1 MSTYRVRLL
10 DYNEYS
16 QETTFGTCEVC
27 MRTGT
32 AENPTFTFE
41 FTDMRTEERTVKNVE
56 GYEWDWGDYFT
67 VDIDNV
73 ALFGDWLEDNTVTV
87 STNNMDFWDLRNLS
101 DRYASWKYM
110 DARAKRENG

>member
-16 QETTFGTCEVC
+16 QETTFGSCEIC
-27 MRTGT
+27 MYTST

-41 FTDMRTEERTVKNVE
+41 FTDTDTGEKTVSDVN
-56 GYEWDWGDYFT
+56 GYEWDWGDYST
-67 VDIDNV
+67 VDISNV

-87 STNNMDFWDLRNLS
+87 NTDEMDFWDIRELA
-101 DRYASWKYM
+101 DRFAIRQSM
-110 DARAKRENG
+110 DARAAQENE

>member
-16 QETTFGTCEVC
+16 QETTFGSCEIC
-27 MRTGT
+27 MHTGT

-41 FTDMRTEERTVKNVE
+41 FTDTETGEKTASNVY
-56 GYEWDWGDYFT
+56 GYEWDWGDYRT
-67 VDIDNV
+67 VDISNV

-87 STNNMDFWDLRNLS
+87 NTNEMDYRDLQELAYRF
-101 DRYASWKYM
+101 D
-110 DARAKRENG
+110 EGE

>member
-16 QETTFGTCEVC
+16 EETTFGTCEIC
-27 MRTGT
+27 MHTGI

-41 FTDMRTEERTVKNVE
+41 FTDTETGEKTVSDVK
-56 GYEWDWGDYFT
+56 GYYWDWGDYST
-67 VDIDNV
+67 VYITNV

-87 STNNMDFWDLRNLS
+87 NTNDMEYEDIRELADRFAYRHSTDD
-101 DRYASWKYM
+101 
-110 DARAKRENG
+110 

>member
-41 FTDMRTEERTVKNVE
+41 FTDTDTGEKTATNVY
-56 GYEWDWGDYFT
+56 GYEWDWGDYHT
-67 VDIDNV
+67 VDIYNV
-73 ALFGDWLEDNTVTV
+73 IAFGDWLENNTVTV
-87 STNNMDFWDLRNLS
+87 NTNEMDYGDLQELAYRF
-101 DRYASWKYM
+101 D
-110 DARAKRENG
+110 EEG